1 MTSSRPILTLCAL
14 ALSLAGA
21 LFLLS
26 WISAEFHPSIPTE
39 DHPVF
44 TLSAALIIAA
54 LAWCGILFI
63 IRKNTISGK
72 SILAIFLFLG
82 VIIRLMFFG
91 SSPVYE
97 NDYKRYLWDG
107 SVVASGE
114 DPYRFSP
121 TQVFEASKVGARS
134 VPDLTRLAI
143 RSNEADYLT
152 GEINSPDLTTI
163 YPPVAQAV
171 FTAAYWIAPYKK
183 WGLRL
188 VFLLL
193 ELAGLAALLAAL
205 NARKLPLIWSSAYW
219 LNPIIIFTT
228 YNGIHMDVLLVPPLI
243 AAILWVGRHPLRA
256 AVMLSIAAA
265 VKIWP
270 LLLAPVLFRGW
281 RNRPVLYVGIA
292 ALVGGLTLASFAP
305 MLLSLKTDSGLAA
318 YSTNWTNSS
327 FLFPGI
333 RDALSLVSDDP
344 NRMARYVIALI
355 LVAFSL
361 WLGFMTPKNEK
372 SLPVHLMILAAAFVF
387 LSPTGYPW
395 YFIWFLMFLPFALS
409 HWSARGLALLT
420 IGAAAYFARFQ
431 IGEAGHYDIYT
442 KILLPIEFGIP
453 LLVLAWDGLK
463 AKRHA

>member
-1 MTSSRPILTLCAL
+1 MTLSRPILTLCAL

>member
-1 MTSSRPILTLCAL
+1 MTLSRPILTLCAL

-21 LFLLS
+21 LFLVS
-26 WISAEFHPSIPTE
+26 WISPEFHPSIPTE
-39 DHPVF
+39 DHPVIS
-44 TLSAALIIAA
+44 LAAALIFAG
-54 LAWCGILFI
+54 LVWYGILLSL
-63 IRKNTISGK
+63 RKNTVPRRPV
-72 SILAIFLFLG
+72 LAGFLLLG
-82 VIIRLMFFG
+82 LIIRLVFFG
-91 SSPVYE
+91 STPIYE

-143 RSNEADYLT
+143 RSNEADGLT

-163 YPPVAQAV
+163 YPPAAQAV

-183 WGLRL
+183 WGLML

-205 NARKLPLIWSSAYW
+205 NARKLPLLWSSAYW
-219 LNPIIIFTT
+219 LNPVIILTT

-256 AVMLSIAAA
+256 AIMLSFAAA

-281 RNRPVLYVGIA
+281 RHRPVLYIGIA
-292 ALVGGLTLASFAP
+292 ALVGSLTLASFAP
-305 MLLSLKTDSGLAA
+305 MLLSLKSDSGLAA

-333 RDALSLVSDDP
+333 RDILSIFVFDA
-344 NRMARYVIALI
+344 NRLARYVIALM
-355 LVAFSL
+355 LVSLSL
-361 WLGFMTPKNEK
+361 WLGFMTPKSEK
-372 SLPVHLMILAAAFVF
+372 SLPVHLMILSAAFVF

-395 YFIWFLMFLPFALS
+395 YFIWFLMFLPFALT

-420 IGAAAYFARFQ
+420 IGASAYFVRFQ
-431 IGEAGHYDIYT
+431 LGEAGYYDIYT